1 MAVRKV
7 PRSANNVANGTLV
20 YELAAIVNQ
29 ISAAVAVLVAQ
40 LDADAGVTDTDYAA
54 NVGEIDTVE
63 FNDGVT
69 PS

>member
-20 YELAAIVNQ
+20 YEMAAIINQ

-40 LDADAGVTDTDYAA
+40 LDDDSGVNDEDYEA
-54 NVGEIDTVE
+54 NVGEIDTIE
-63 FNDGVT
+63 FTDGGVPT
-69 PS
+69 

>member
-40 LDADAGVTDTDYAA
+40 LDADAGVTDTDYEA
-54 NVGEIDTVE
+54 NVGEIDTIE
-63 FNDGVT
+63 FTDGGVPT
-69 PS
+69 